1 MPRLLVVDDERS
13 IRVTFRDTLSK
24 HGYEVDVA
32 ADAEEALRL
41 LAQQTYDT
49 VLLDIVLPR
58 MNGITLLQQLKER
71 DPDVPVVM
79 ITGDPHLQTATEAL
93 RLGAYDYLQKPIN
106 RRTLV
111 HVVQRAVDRRRLIA
125 EKKALE
131 AQLALRLKE
140 SEAAFRQLI
149 EHSSDIILGLDLE
162 GHVLVV
168 NRSLETV
175 LGHPRHTWHHVE
187 VLLQHCHP
195 EDTAALQQALA
206 QAAGSHPAGD
216 LEVRLRRA
224 DGAWLWFSLVLYPLI
239 REDGAIFG
247 IGGILRDVTMRKRME
262 QEMRHAERLAL
273 VGQLASGLAHEIGT
287 PLNIIAGNAELLR
300 MELGSEG
307 TQATALRAI
316 IEQADRITRLIER
329 LLTLARSK
337 EQPMQPL
344 SLHEPLQHA
353 LRLLETRFS
362 REAIRVHVDV
372 PPDLPP
378 VQGAAD
384 QLSQV
389 FLNILVNAW
398 HAMPEGG
405 LLTIAARQTAED
417 RVRLSFRDTGVGMT
431 PEQLA
436 HAFEPFYSTKGD
448 KGTGLG
454 LAICQQIVSNHR
466 GHIWLES
473 TPGAGTTVTIELP
486 VAV

>member
-273 VGQLASGLAHEIGT
+273 VGQLASGPGARNRHPAQHHRRQRRAAAYGARQRRHPGHRPARHHRAGRPHHPPHRAPAHLGPQQGT
-287 PLNIIAGNAELLR
+287 AHAAAVPARAAATRPAPAGNAL
-300 MELGSEG
+300 
-307 TQATALRAI
+307 
-316 IEQADRITRLIER
+316 
-329 LLTLARSK
+329 
-337 EQPMQPL
+337 
-344 SLHEPLQHA
+344 
-353 LRLLETRFS
+353 
-362 REAIRVHVDV
+362 
-372 PPDLPP
+372 
-378 VQGAAD
+378 
-384 QLSQV
+384 
-389 FLNILVNAW
+389 
-398 HAMPEGG
+398 
-405 LLTIAARQTAED
+405 
-417 RVRLSFRDTGVGMT
+417 
-431 PEQLA
+431 
-436 HAFEPFYSTKGD
+436 
-448 KGTGLG
+448 
-454 LAICQQIVSNHR
+454 
-466 GHIWLES
+466 
-473 TPGAGTTVTIELP
+473 
-486 VAV
+486 